1 MRLNW
6 TKKQAI
12 KHFGSITAIAR
23 ALGTTTQA
31 VSALPDGP
39 LKRKKSDEIVGYL
52 VRTGIQS
59 GKLKVQEVEEC
70 N

>member
-1 MRLNW
+1 MRLHW

-52 VRTGIQS
+52 VRTGIQA
-59 GKLKVQEVEEC
+59 GTIKVEEVES
-70 N
+70 